1 MRSRFF
7 SVKLGWVLK
16 INFSTL
22 LSSLECLHKNLLK
35 AYFRKFLCYKLEV
48 FPIRIINI
56 FLWTDESG
64 KKTPDEVVK
73 RHGVGHG
80 NNPDLVRSFLLIEK

>member
-1 MRSRFF
+1 M
-7 SVKLGWVLK
+7 L
-16 INFSTL
+16 TL
-22 LSSLECLHKNLLK
+22 TFTK
-35 AYFRKFLCYKLEV
+35 AYFRKNLCFKLDV

-56 FLWTDESG
+56 FLLSDESG

-80 NNPDLVRSFLLIEK
+80 NNPDLVRNFFINQKVGSNDQ